1 MGCQCWCCLG
11 QLVTNRWWVCSPPD
25 QDERKGKE
33 GSPIRGKEERSE
45 RWDGGNWG
53 GGNQVADHITIMDRV
68 EVIKM
73 KDHIYCWNR
82 PLQLLD

>member
-1 MGCQCWCCLG
+1 ME
-11 QLVTNRWWVCSPPD
+11 VTGV
-25 QDERKGKE
+25 EV
-33 GSPIRGKEERSE
+33 IR
-45 RWDGGNWG
+45 
-53 GGNQVADHITIMDRV
+53 VADHITIMDRV